1 MMTVQHQAQFPL
13 EALRPMLESM
23 GWDVSLRE
31 TLEASCDDAEGAF
44 RLVIDR
50 GGNAYLRRTSLAS
63 KPRGKIVQRAGQTY
77 AVHSETTITKSV
89 ATTLNSVDAFGS
101 TFSEMQS
108 LARITPEDRS

>member
-1 MMTVQHQAQFPL
+1 MTVQRQAQFSL

-31 TLEASCDDAEGAF
+31 TLEASCDDGEGAF
-44 RLVIDR
+44 RFVVDKEGR
-50 GGNAYLRRTSLAS
+50 AYLRRTSLAS
-63 KPRGKIVQRAGQTY
+63 KPQGKMVHRAGRTY

-89 ATTLNSVDAFGS
+89 VTTLNSVTTFDA